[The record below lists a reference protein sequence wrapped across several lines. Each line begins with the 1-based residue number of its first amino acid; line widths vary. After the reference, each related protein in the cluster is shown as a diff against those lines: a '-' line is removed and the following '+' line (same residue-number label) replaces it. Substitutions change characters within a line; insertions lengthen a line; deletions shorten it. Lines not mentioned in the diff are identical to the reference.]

1 MFEIK
6 ESGDRELAGVI
17 INTHTKLPI
26 FFTEDEAE
34 YIRRFLNNRTVGIRK
49 QILFAL
55 EDLGNLT
62 LGEIVSC
69 VNFSILSVEK
79 ELAAMEMDRLVIQ
92 EGTKVVEHWDVGEV
106 KIPVWRLVIDKGE
119 NLPDKNLFKYN

>member
-6 ESGDRELAGVI
+6 ESNNIELGGVL
-17 INTHTKLPI
+17 INTHNKMPV
-26 FFTEDEAE
+26 FFSEDEAE
-34 YIRRFLNNRTVGIRK
+34 HVRRFLNDRTVGIRK
-49 QILFAL
+49 QILLVL

-79 ELAAMEMDRLVIQ
+79 ELAAMEMERLVIQ
-92 EGTKVVEHWDVGEV
+92 EGAKVVEHWDVGEV
-106 KIPVWRLVIDKGE
+106 EIPVWRLVIDKGE
-119 NLPDKNLFKYN
+119 NLPDKNKFQYN